1 MERQATLQARAGE
14 CGLSLA
20 RIARESGVR
29 YHRLAYGFPL
39 LGDEERAVEAV
50 LDRYSFRRRIHH
62 DAAAV

>member
-1 MERQATLQARAGE
+1 MSPQATLQQRAAE

-29 YHRLAYGFPL
+29 YHRLAYGYPL

-50 LDRYSFRRRIHH
+50 IDRYSFRRRIRH

>member
-1 MERQATLQARAGE
+1 MERQATLQARATE

-20 RIARESGVR
+20 RIARERGVR

-50 LDRYSFRRRIHH
+50 IDRYSYRQRIHH
-62 DAAAV
+62 DRAAV